1 MQNFIT
7 EHKDENVSS
16 ILKIVNIYNDTEL
29 WEDDNLVW
37 LIESTYKGKYLP
49 RMRQYFQGYKI
60 PSMNWDFMDESGLT
74 IPKDGIDIETKLVI
88 RSVKRNLAENYQ
100 IAIEEIKEFHEKRK
114 NHLNEQINYFMMCK
128 EGEIKE
134 FNEFSVEW
142 EQ

>member
-16 ILKIVNIYNDTEL
+16 ILRITNIYNDTEL
-29 WEDDNLVW
+29 WENEDLIW

-74 IPKDGIDIETKLVI
+74 IPKANIDIETRLVM
-88 RSVKRNLAENYQ
+88 RSVKRDLTENYQ
-100 IAIEEIKEFHEKRK
+100 IAIEEIKDFYEKRIQ
-114 NHLNEQINYFMMCK
+114 HLNYQIDYSMRRK
-128 EGEIKE
+128 EEEIKE

-142 EQ
+142 EN